1 MYVESLFTNIMEVLK
16 DFNKLGLPEGT
27 ELFLQA
33 NLFCHYMKL
42 WSVIEKKEN
51 RCRCVMYLHKRQKIL
66 KLTH

>member
-42 WSVIEKKEN
+42 WSVIEKK
-51 RCRCVMYLHKRQKIL
+51 KIGAGVL
-66 KLTH
+66 CICTKDKKY